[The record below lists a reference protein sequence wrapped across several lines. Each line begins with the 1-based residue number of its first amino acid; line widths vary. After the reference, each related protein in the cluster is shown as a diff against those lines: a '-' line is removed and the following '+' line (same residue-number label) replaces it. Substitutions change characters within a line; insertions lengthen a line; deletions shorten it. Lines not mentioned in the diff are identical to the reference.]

1 MHDEH
6 AEAEVCAVMP
16 APGTAAHETTET
28 EALPAPSSG
37 SRRALLIHGTGPN
50 VEAWF
55 LQLLRTAQN
64 ARNSLD
70 SDTDVT
76 VVVQGPGVAALA
88 TDGTAA
94 ANVAATLD
102 AGIGVIACGN
112 SLAAAGLPSEALL
125 PGVTVV
131 PAAISY
137 LARKQWEGAAYVRI

>member
-6 AEAEVCAVMP
+6 AEAELCAVMP
-16 APGTAAHETTET
+16 ATRAAAHETPEA

-50 VEAWF
+50 VESWF
-55 LQLLRTAQN
+55 PQLLRTAQN
-64 ARNSLD
+64 ARNSLGND
-70 SDTDVT
+70 VEVT

-88 TDGTAA
+88 ADGGAA
-94 ANVAATLD
+94 ADVAATVD

-112 SLAAAGLPSEALL
+112 SLAAVGLSSAALL
-125 PGVTVV
+125 PEVGVV

-137 LARKQWEGAAYVRI
+137 LARAQWEGAAYVRI

>member
-6 AEAEVCAVMP
+6 AEAGVCAVMP
-16 APGTAAHETTET
+16 APGTAGHETTEA

-50 VEAWF
+50 VEAW
-55 LQLLRTAQN
+55 LPHLLRTALN
-64 ARNSLD
+64 ARNSLGGEA
-70 SDTDVT
+70 TVT
-76 VVVQGPGVAALA
+76 VVVQGPGVTALA
-88 TDGTAA
+88 ADGSAA
-94 ANVAATLD
+94 AEVASTVED
-102 AGIGVIACGN
+102 GVGVIACGN
-112 SLAAAGLPSEALL
+112 SLAAAGLAPEALL